1 MQTILVVFH
10 IIVSLL
16 LVGIILFQS
25 NNTDALKGIGGGGSS
40 GLDGVMSSAASASFV
55 TKLTS
60 ILAAI
65 FMINCLVLANISSR
79 ESDSSL
85 ASEVVKAQESR
96 PTKGRALPMAE

>member
-1 MQTILVVFH
+1 MQTILIVFH
-10 IIVSLL
+10 IIVSVL
-16 LVGIILFQS
+16 LVSVILFQS
-25 NNTDALKGIGGGGSS
+25 NGSDELKGIGGGSS

-85 ASEVVKAQESR
+85 AGKVMSEQTRGGSKDRS
-96 PTKGRALPMAE
+96 LPMAE